1 MLIIDKYSYTNKLA
15 NTNPML
21 KVIVVA
27 ICLIMAITIN
37 NNYVNI
43 CIFITMFILTT
54 LLAGIPVK
62 SYIKLLTIPIGFL
75 LISTIT
81 ILISVSSQDVY
92 IYSIKIGSKFIGI
105 TNESILQ
112 SVNTTIRVFAS
123 LSVTFFL
130 SLTTSLN
137 NLIIVFNRLRLP
149 KIIIELLVLTYR
161 FIFIF
166 LEEANEIYIAQE
178 IKFGYNG
185 FRNSIRSTSLLIR
198 SLFLR
203 VILKQRDMV
212 NSLDCKLYDGEF
224 KIGD

>member
-1 MLIIDKYSYTNKLA
+1 MLIIDKYSYTNKLV
-15 NTNPML
+15 NTNPMVKL
-21 KVIVVA
+21 IVVA
-27 ICLIMAITIN
+27 ICLLIAITIN
-37 NNYVNI
+37 NNYVNMG
-43 CIFITMFILTT
+43 IFLAMSIVTT

-62 SYIKLLTIPIGFL
+62 SYIKILTIPLGFL
-75 LISTIT
+75 LISSIT
-81 ILISVSSQDVY
+81 ILISISSEDVY
-92 IYSIKIGSKFIGI
+92 IVSMRVGSKFIGI
-105 TNESILQ
+105 TDESIVQ

-123 LSVTFFL
+123 LSATFFL

-137 NLIIVFNRLRLP
+137 NLIIVFNKLKLP
-149 KIIIELLVLTYR
+149 KIIIELLVLIYR

-166 LEEANEIYIAQE
+166 LEEAREIYIAQE

-185 FRNSIRSTSLLIR
+185 FRNSMRSTSLLIR

-203 VILKQRDMV
+203 VMLKQRDMV